1 MQKVLL
7 FYIRIIKKYY
17 INLLAKKYVINDN
30 LHMLSDKEI
39 KKQIAQKGI
48 RTIYLQFVDIH
59 GHIKTLV
66 MPSSQIDNI
75 LQNEVM
81 FDGSS
86 ISGFRENETMDLKL
100 CPDKETFLTFP
111 FKFSKLQNTARFI
124 CDIHNADGTPFA
136 GCPRSNLK
144 RIAKNAKQQGY
155 NMQIGPEVEFF
166 LLKTDG
172 HNNIIENAEKTGYYD
187 ANQSHKY
194 DDALLQ
200 ILLAIQEMGF
210 EVDALHHEG
219 APFQHEVDLG
229 YDDILKT
236 ADNLITFKFVT
247 KTIADNFGF
256 KASFMPK
263 PIYGQNGS
271 GLHLNIS
278 LSDSKKNVFYDKKAE
293 YQLSEKA
300 MYSIGSI
307 LKNIKGITAVL
318 NPTVNSYKR
327 LVKDYEAPIYIV
339 WSVVTRSALVRVP
352 SKRGESTRLEL
363 RSPDCAANPYLA
375 FAVILQ
381 TCLDGIR
388 NKIDPPKPMEKNL
401 FLLSSNE
408 IKQRKI
414 KSLPRNM
421 FTSLEE
427 MEKSPVAKAALGDYI
442 YEEFISSKKKE
453 WNTYRKQVTPWELKK
468 YLDV

>member
-1 MQKVLL
+1 MHG
-7 FYIRIIKKYY
+7 
-17 INLLAKKYVINDN
+17 INDN
-30 LHMLSDKEI
+30 HHMLSDLEI
-39 KKQIAQKGI
+39 KKKIKENNI
-48 RTIYLQFVDIH
+48 KTIYLQFVDIH
-59 GHIKTLV
+59 GHIKTLA
-66 MPSSQIDNI
+66 MPSNQIETI
-75 LQNEVM
+75 LNGEIM

-86 ISGFRENETMDLKL
+86 ISGFRENETMDLRL
-100 CPDKETFLTFP
+100 CPDKETFLIFP
-111 FKFSKLQNTARFI
+111 FKFSKLQYTARFI
-124 CDIHNADGTPFA
+124 CDIHNADNTPFA

-144 RIAKNAKQQGY
+144 KIVEKSKEMGY
-155 NMQIGPEVEFF
+155 KMQIGPEVEFF
-166 LLKTDG
+166 LLKTDAE
-172 HNNIIENAEKTGYYD
+172 NNIIPGDEKTGYYD
-187 ANQSHKY
+187 ANRCHKY
-194 DDALLQ
+194 DDTLLQ
-200 ILLAIQEMGF
+200 ILTALQEMGF
-210 EVDALHHEG
+210 EVEALHHEG

-229 YDDILKT
+229 HEDILKS

-247 KTIADNFGF
+247 KVIADVFGF

-278 LSDSKKNVFYDKKAE
+278 LTDGKKNLFFDEMSEHK
-293 YQLSEKA
+293 LSEKA
-300 MYSIGSI
+300 MYSIGSL

-339 WSVVTRSALVRVP
+339 WSVVTRSALVRIP
-352 SKRGESTRLEL
+352 SKRGKSTRLEL
-363 RSPDCAANPYLA
+363 RSPDCATNPYLA
-375 FAVILQ
+375 FAVIFQ

-388 NKIDPPKPMEKNL
+388 NKIDPPKPVEKNL

-421 FTSLEE
+421 FTALDE
-427 MEKSPVAKAALGDYI
+427 MEKSFVSKAALGDYI
-442 YEEFISSKKKE
+442 FEEFITSKKKE
-453 WNTYRKQVTPWELKK
+453 WNDYRKQVTPWELKK